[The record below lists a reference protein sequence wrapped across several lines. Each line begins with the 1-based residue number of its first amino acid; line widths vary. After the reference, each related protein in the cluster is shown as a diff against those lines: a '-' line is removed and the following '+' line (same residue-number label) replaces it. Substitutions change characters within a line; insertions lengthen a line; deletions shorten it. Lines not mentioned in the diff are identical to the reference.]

1 MACTLKSMACAPPEK
16 RRKVSYMV
24 LWLVC
29 ERGGRGL
36 KQRRRI
42 EGTDGLSN
50 LDLLLL
56 VLAALGKV
64 YFEQI
69 FPDIIRNCSH
79 QKASVRDGYLTLF
92 KYLPRSL
99 GIQFKNYLQQVLPA
113 ILDGLADENESVR
126 EAALSAGHVLVEHY
140 ATTSLPL
147 LLPAV
152 EDGIF
157 SDSWRVRQSSV
168 ELLGDLLFK
177 VAGTSGKALL
187 EGGSDDEGAST
198 EAQGRAIIEVL
209 GREKRNE
216 VLTALYMVRTDVSI
230 TVRQVAGR
238 SLGSKE
244 KLEWEIR
251 YKIAL
256 GTAEGLSYL
265 HEGCQRRIIHT
276 DIKAANILLRED
288 FEPQVKEGRAVS
300 FQKTQGRFLFVSE
313 TSGEAERN
321 GWKPCRGDPKP
332 SPGLAGC
339 LLGDT
344 LEPRPDRRFYSHFSS
359 SHYLL
364 TTFGLPIPLTIG
376 HHVRPSTSV
385 GAKSSS
391 HPHGNNNRGHDDD
404 RDVSRTVIKD
414 NDEEHVK
421 VPAHLPNGYKTL
433 M

>member
-1 MACTLKSMACAPPEK
+1 MKPDYQKSHK
-16 RRKVSYMV
+16 RRKVGYMV

-56 VLAALGKV
+56 VLVALGKV

-69 FPDIIRNCSH
+69 LPDIIRNCSH
-79 QKASVRDGYLTLF
+79 QKASVRDRYLTLF

-157 SDSWRVRQSSV
+157 SDSWRIRQSSV

-216 VLTALYMVRTDVSI
+216 VLAALYMVRTDMSI
-230 TVRQVAGR
+230 TVRQHRLPLKGAR
-238 SLGSKE
+238 SAIALLVFFGYHGASTVDTDMYIFSGSKE

-288 FEPQVKEGRAVS
+288 FEPQVY
-300 FQKTQGRFLFVSE
+300 L
-313 TSGEAERN
+313 
-321 GWKPCRGDPKP
+321 
-332 SPGLAGC
+332 
-339 LLGDT
+339 
-344 LEPRPDRRFYSHFSS
+344 SS
-359 SHYLL
+359 NQSM
-364 TTFGLPIPLTIG
+364 
-376 HHVRPSTSV
+376 V
-385 GAKSSS
+385 
-391 HPHGNNNRGHDDD
+391 D
-404 RDVSRTVIKD
+404 
-414 NDEEHVK
+414 
-421 VPAHLPNGYKTL
+421 
-433 M
+433 